1 MDKIDYNDIE
11 DLLKEIEP
19 LIQQKEERLK
29 RGELFNIFNTLGVD
43 HYEEQHSTIIAN
55 FLNPQE
61 SHGQKD
67 KFLKLFLEE
76 IGDDTE
82 IETSNSKIYTEF
94 KTDYGRIDIFIENK
108 EQKKAII
115 IENKVYAGDQEEQL
129 IRYST
134 FLKNSY
140 DGNGALYY
148 LTLDGK
154 EASEYSTGGNKEI
167 KYNRISYSKHI
178 LNWIV
183 SCIKES
189 TTTPLIYATLE
200 QYKNLIEQLTN
211 IGMNKNLLKIMAE
224 HPKEVKAIYD
234 AQNEFAEYVYKTYVQ
249 PAFQKFAKE
258 NNLVFND
265 EEISDSD
272 YYANF
277 FFYNEE
283 WRKSMAI
290 YLYQD
295 TGDKFLKLGIS
306 STKSKK
312 FKGNTPKLDCLSDDP
327 DEDFPYGFVKLY
339 DKMSPQEI
347 YVDMVQ
353 KDFSKKIIEL
363 VSNVLDEIKKKK
375 IPL

>member
-43 HYEEQHSTIIAN
+43 HYEVKHSAIIAD
-55 FLNPQE
+55 FLDPNA

-67 KFLKLFLEE
+67 KFLKLFLAEV
-76 IGDDTE
+76 GDGTRIDTSH
-82 IETSNSKIYTEF
+82 SNVYTEF
-94 KTDYGRIDIFIENK
+94 SIDNGRVDIFIVNK
-108 EQKKAII
+108 VQKKVII
-115 IENKVYAGDQEEQL
+115 IENKINAGDQEKQL
-129 IRYST
+129 KRYSE
-134 FLKNSY
+134 FN
-140 DGNGALYY
+140 DGDVALYY

-154 EASEYSTGGNKEI
+154 EASEYSTGGGKEI
-167 KYNRISYSKHI
+167 KYKRISYSKHI

-183 SCIKES
+183 RCIKKS
-189 TTTPLIYATLE
+189 TTTPLINATLE

-211 IGMNKNLLKIMAE
+211 IGMNKNLLKIMAK
-224 HPKEVKAIYD
+224 HPEEVKAIYD

-265 EEISDSD
+265 EEISD

-353 KDFSKKIIEL
+353 GYFSKKIIEL

-375 IPL
+375 IQL